1 MKIFFASSLVAASL
15 AISTIGVTSQNLSV
29 PLIERAK
36 LFGNPSRSGASLA
49 PDGKH
54 LAWLAPRDDVM
65 NIWI

>member
-1 MKIFFASSLVAASL
+1 MKNHVVTALIAASL
-15 AISTIGVTSQNLSV
+15 AMTSAIVPAQNSSP

-54 LAWLAPRDDVM
+54 LAWFSYQ
-65 NIWI
+65 